1 MFAHTIPSKSDWLGL
16 PIIAQRDAGGNKLHG
31 KQSIKTNMKQASAE
45 ARIVALEA
53 QLRIYSQPEQGDVK
67 LEEFIPKQCGGESEG
82 ILQEL
87 ARS

>member
-1 MFAHTIPSKSDWLGL
+1 
-16 PIIAQRDAGGNKLHG
+16 
-31 KQSIKTNMKQASAE
+31 MKQASAE